1 MEHLYH
7 GIQLTNKKEQTIRK
21 KETAW
26 MILKEII
33 PKETNQKDT
42 YSIIQ
47 FI

>member
-1 MEHLYH
+1 MSIMEYNSP
-7 GIQLTNKKEQTIRK
+7 IKKNKLLIK

-33 PKETNQKDT
+33 SKETNQKDT